1 MLINK
6 GFERIK
12 TNGTHYL
19 RIEKDKFEEMIK
31 NSGDDDIP
39 EVEMEDVDDEN

>member
-1 MLINK
+1 MLIYK
-6 GFERIK
+6 GFEKIK

-19 RIEKDKFEEMIK
+19 RIKKEKFEEMIK
-31 NSGDDDIP
+31 NSSEEIP

>member
-1 MLINK
+1 MLIYK

-12 TNGTHYL
+12 TNGAHYL

-31 NSGDDDIP
+31 NSNDDIP
-39 EVEMEDVDDEN
+39 EVEMEDVDDKF